1 MSKRKPN
8 NPRARAERASRA
20 LLSMYRVAVV
30 NMDRPGQQEQHQ
42 FLMDYGSCRRIRHGK
57 MVADAICDIPH
68 RWVIY
73 FGVFCIDQTGK
84 RYIKAVEIAPQGIY
98 KSGSLTEVIGDHY
111 EALIDGCNPKH
122 RIGSG
127 WIANPAGAS
136 LTEQQAARIF
146 EAAGAWQEAGT

>member
-8 NPRARAERASRA
+8 NPRARAERTSRA
-20 LLSMYRVAVV
+20 LLGMHRVAVV
-30 NMDRPGQQEQHQ
+30 SMDRPGQQEPRQ
-42 FLMDYGSCRRIRHGK
+42 FLMDHSSAQRIRGGK
-57 MVADAICDIPH
+57 MIAEAICDIAH

-73 FGVFCIDQTGK
+73 FGAFCIDQFGK

-98 KSGSLTEVIGDHY
+98 KSDSLTEVIGEHY

-127 WIANPAGAS
+127 WIANPSGVS

-146 EAAGAWQEAGT
+146 EAAGAWQEAGA